1 MNAEKRPVPSIL
13 RPTGNTITTIRITL
27 VALCLGL
34 FVAYEKAMYELSHFS
49 LIDWVG

>member
-13 RPTGNTITTIRITL
+13 RITL